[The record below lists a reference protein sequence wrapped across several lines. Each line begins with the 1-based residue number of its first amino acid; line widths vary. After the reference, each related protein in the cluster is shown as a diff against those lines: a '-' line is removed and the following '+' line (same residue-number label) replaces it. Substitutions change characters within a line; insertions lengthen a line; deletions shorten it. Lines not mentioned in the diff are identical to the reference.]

1 MKERIKDTLWSIGAI
16 TVASAIGGIMWL
28 FASMFIIVFG
38 G

>member
-1 MKERIKDTLWSIGAI
+1 MKERIKNTLWGIGAI
-16 TVASAIGGIMWL
+16 TVASAVGGIMWL